1 MTVDKLLEGIYYYR
15 IHNYPEQLAVLHLL
29 PELCQQH
36 PQVTNHTFFYPLY
49 ISYICILLQIR
60 LVVVDSVAFHFR
72 QEFKDMALRTRLLN
86 GMAQLFLRLATQQE
100 LAVVL
105 INQMT
110 TKLAKSRETSH
121 LIPALGGF
129 FF

>member
-1 MTVDKLLEGIYYYR
+1 LLEGIFYYR
-15 IHNYPEQLAVLHLL
+15 VHNYPEQLAVLHVL

-36 PQVTNHTFFYPLY
+36 P
-49 ISYICILLQIR
+49 QIR

-110 TKLAKSRETSH
+110 TKITKPRESSH
-121 LIPALGGF
+121 LVPALGEWGWHVASHF
-129 FF
+129 YDFKTFHNQKVKVGVMHVL